1 MCIPWA
7 EVFPFFLT
15 GYGPRFR
22 RPLSASVLVSQ
33 ASWLAQGTAR
43 RAEVRG
49 ATAVGTKRGT
59 FTGYGTF
66 TGTAESAEVQGA
78 GPSQGQQTQGLG
90 RVRKDFVLV
99 NTLARGKDLA
109 RTPDK
114 PGQTSGHD
122 SVSLAEPWAST
133 SGQASLTSERRHSLA
148 TKRAG
153 PSAWGFPE
161 KADFRRGASPFV
173 RRRVTPLFCIGL
185 CTKGRTYTLQLPK
198 KRNNYFYSYRA
209 DRVSASMVVHET
221 VQNGGVTLRLTKGD
235 APILKCEFVWES
247 PHGRPGTLHCEGAS
261 HVTGELC

>member
-1 MCIPWA
+1 MLSFLSIVRLLHGGIHPLSGGRSGGQNNRERILRTTIVFQCQAPATTLKRGRCEGFPQSNMCIPWA

-66 TGTAESAEVQGA
+66 TGTARSAEVQGA

-114 PGQTSGHD
+114 LGQTSGHD

-173 RRRVTPLFCIGL
+173 RRRVTPPFCIGL
-185 CTKGRTYTLQLPK
+185 CTKGRTDTLQLLKERK
-198 KRNNYFYSYRA
+198 KQLF
-209 DRVSASMVVHET
+209 
-221 VQNGGVTLRLTKGD
+221 
-235 APILKCEFVWES
+235 
-247 PHGRPGTLHCEGAS
+247 
-261 HVTGELC
+261 